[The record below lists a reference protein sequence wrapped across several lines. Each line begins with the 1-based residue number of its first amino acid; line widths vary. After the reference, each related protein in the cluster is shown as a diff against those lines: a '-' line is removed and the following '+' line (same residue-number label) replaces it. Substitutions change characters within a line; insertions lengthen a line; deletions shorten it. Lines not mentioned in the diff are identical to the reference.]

1 MKLLWFWAWFCVCL
15 GGGLAL
21 LVAMFSALDGR
32 ATMLCVGCQES
43 LDAAQAAFE
52 LQEKPKH
59 YDFDAWRA
67 AGDLKCQNAPT
78 LRICRAHPIV
88 DSAIDGGPTRDFM
101 SFACS
106 ATECAWVDP

>member
-1 MKLLWFWAWFCVCL
+1 MKALFWLWCAACVA
-15 GGGLAL
+15 GG
-21 LVAMFSALDGR
+21 VAMLLFMFRALDGR
-32 ATMLCVGCQES
+32 AAMFCVGCQES
-43 LDAAQAAFE
+43 LDTAQAAFE

-67 AGDLKCQNAPT
+67 AGDLNCQNAPT

-88 DSAIDGGPTRDFM
+88 VSAIDGGPTRDFM

-106 ATECAWVDP
+106 ATECQWVDP

>member
-1 MKLLWFWAWFCVCL
+1 MGRPYFAA
-15 GGGLAL
+15 LAIAGAL
-21 LVAMFSALDGR
+21 AGVTVVALMFRALDGS
-32 ATMLCVGCQES
+32 ALMFCIGCQES
-43 LDAAQAAFE
+43 LDKAQAAFE
-52 LQEKPKH
+52 LQEKPKK

-78 LRICRAHPIV
+78 LRICRANPIV
-88 DSAIDGGPTRDFM
+88 STEYGGVRDFM